1 MNTIEKFDNYVMNTY
16 GRFGVALEKGNERSC
31 VDENGKEYI
40 DFGSGIGTN
49 PSASATVVGRTRSAL
64 R

>member
-40 DFGSGIGTN
+40 LSLIHI
-49 PSASATVVGRTRSAL
+49 
-64 R
+64 

>member
-31 VDENGKEYI
+31 VDENGKNI
-40 DFGSGIGTN
+40 SISAAVSVQI